1 MRVGSEKEVRKKPN
15 KREPDKIKRFRR
27 RKRKL
32 AISYS
37 SKHQKWTEIRKIL
50 GKRSEC
56 FECLLLFF
64 LLSLSSLSFCLYGNR
79 LALFVSHFR
88 STIFIF
94 TIRVH
99 GLFWLRSFGINY
111 VCPNSNRKKIINGSE
126 SSLLFSIW
134 NESPIY
140 ACNAQWAWFISIV
153 NALSATKLAF

>member
-111 VCPNSNRKKIINGSE
+111 VCPNSNRKK
-126 SSLLFSIW
+126 SLMDQNLRFCFRFEMNRRFTRVML
-134 NESPIY
+134 NEHDSYP
-140 ACNAQWAWFISIV
+140 
-153 NALSATKLAF
+153 L